1 MIRVYVPA
9 TFEELARFHADDAVP
24 TTGAVLAEDTTEE
37 AEYDALME
45 AAVLSAERAAA
56 TSDPRRVV
64 IAVDVTTPG
73 LTAAV
78 ADVAS
83 VHVDPAPGA
92 EPDDDLAWYARQE
105 IPHLLDAGR

>member
-1 MIRVYVPA
+1 MIRLYVPA
-9 TFEELARFHADDAVP
+9 SFEELARFHADGGVP
-24 TTGAVLAEDTTEE
+24 TGEAVGAVDTTEE

-45 AAVLSAERAAA
+45 AAALSAERAAR
-56 TSDPRRVV
+56 TGDPRRVV

-73 LTAAV
+73 LTAPI

-83 VHVDPAPGA
+83 VHVDPVPGA

-105 IPHLLDAGR
+105 IDQLLPAAE